1 MQSTFRRETRPDRV
15 PLLLSS
21 VSDSECFPFP
31 PAPSGFLPAPQ
42 TPPAARSVKFP
53 HSKSCPLLSS
63 SAPVSPAGRRSL
75 AHQCASRCP
84 TLGPK
89 DTIRQIAHA
98 PGRPVPRKPTSNPVP
113 CFRSPASP
121 LWFWCHK
128 QTGSLAR
135 CDPKENKSCLQTTR
149 DSHRSNSRAESSPAA
164 NRAATQYKSASSAR
178 RDTSSTPPAISS
190 WAHTRRARR
199 PANTNRHPPDSAA
212 HKRIHPLP
220 VRRVRV
226 NAEPS
231 IRAPVHS
238 IGQATMPTAFIPP
251 HYMGV
256 QPPSTWRPARRG
268 TEHAASGGFGSS
280 ALPL

>member
-31 PAPSGFLPAPQ
+31 PARSGFLPAPQ

-75 AHQCASRCP
+75 AHQCASCCL

-89 DTIRQIAHA
+89 DTIRQIVHT
-98 PGRPVPRKPTSNPVP
+98 PRRPVPRKPTSNPVP
-113 CFRSPASP
+113 CFRSPAST

-135 CDPKENKSCLQTTR
+135 SDPKEKKCPQNRRGFRIVKF
-149 DSHRSNSRAESSPAA
+149 HRRTLPQRKTAE
-164 NRAATQYKSASSAR
+164 QKKKR
-178 RDTSSTPPAISS
+178 RRRPPPAIPLPRRLPFGVG
-190 WAHTRRARR
+190 HTREAGGAGKIR
-199 PANTNRHPPDSAA
+199 PPP
-212 HKRIHPLP
+212 P
-220 VRRVRV
+220 
-226 NAEPS
+226 
-231 IRAPVHS
+231 
-238 IGQATMPTAFIPP
+238 PP
-251 HYMGV
+251 HRQRFRY
-256 QPPSTWRPARRG
+256 
-268 TEHAASGGFGSS
+268 ASFSR
-280 ALPL
+280 